1 MGGKENL
8 LKHACLL
15 LRNCV
20 PRGNVI
26 FCIMIHLS
34 MSSSQIILTKKEK
47 KRCGLTCQCLK
58 RHY

>member
-8 LKHACLL
+8 LKHACFL

-26 FCIMIHLS
+26 FLRNETSLHVFFPNN
-34 MSSSQIILTKKEK
+34 TDKKK
-47 KRCGLTCQCLK
+47 KRK
-58 RHY
+58 DVD